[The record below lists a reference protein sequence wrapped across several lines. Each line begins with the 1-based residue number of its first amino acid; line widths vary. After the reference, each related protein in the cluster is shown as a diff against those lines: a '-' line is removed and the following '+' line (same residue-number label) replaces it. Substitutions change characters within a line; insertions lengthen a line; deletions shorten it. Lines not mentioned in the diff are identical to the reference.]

1 MLYWQQ
7 KQRKGKIMRKFL
19 CLAALLL
26 TILACGCGG
35 DSLSR
40 TEYTIATGSKAGVY
54 YPIGETL
61 AIILKTDY
69 PNVNLKIL
77 ETAGSVE
84 NLQLLKEGKV
94 DMALVQNDI
103 AFYASQGEA
112 MFEGNKIANVTGI
125 ATLFPE
131 VVQFIVRKE
140 TGIKSLADMAG
151 RKIAVGSKNS
161 GTYYNAQQILSL
173 AGVWDKIDQ
182 QFINANDAMKE
193 VQEGRID
200 GFIFTS
206 GLPNPSI
213 IELAKKVEINLV
225 AVEADLVQKL
235 VNTHPFY
242 YPSTIAPNQY
252 PGQTT
257 EIPAVEINAILVSGT
272 SLSDDD
278 QYLLTRHLFGKPN
291 ELGQSHPRLSK
302 MTRNSLRRQM
312 PIQTGKGAHKAHS
325 ETP

>member
-1 MLYWQQ
+1 
-7 KQRKGKIMRKFL
+7 MRK
-19 CLAALLL
+19 LLL
-26 TILACGCGG
+26 LASLLVAVMLTGCGG
-35 DSLSR
+35 DNLSR
-40 TEYTIATGSKAGVY
+40 NEYTIATGSKSGVY

-61 AIILKTDY
+61 AMILKIDY

-84 NLQLLKEGKV
+84 NLQMLKEGKV

-112 MFEGNKIANVTGI
+112 MFNGEKITSVTGI

-140 TGIKSLADMAG
+140 TGINTLQDMAG
-151 RKIAVGSKNS
+151 KKIAVGSKNS

-173 AGVWDKIDQ
+173 AGVWEKIDQ
-182 QFINANDAMKE
+182 QFIGGTDAMKE
-193 VQEGRID
+193 VQEGRLD

-225 AVEADLVQKL
+225 GVEPELVQKI
-235 VNTHPFY
+235 VSAHSFY
-242 YPSTIAPNQY
+242 FPSTIAANQY
-252 PGQTT
+252 PGQTS
-257 EIPAVEINAILVSGT
+257 EVSAVEINAILVSGST
-272 SLSDDD
+272 LNEND

-312 PIQTGKGAHKAHS
+312 PIQTGKGAYRAHS